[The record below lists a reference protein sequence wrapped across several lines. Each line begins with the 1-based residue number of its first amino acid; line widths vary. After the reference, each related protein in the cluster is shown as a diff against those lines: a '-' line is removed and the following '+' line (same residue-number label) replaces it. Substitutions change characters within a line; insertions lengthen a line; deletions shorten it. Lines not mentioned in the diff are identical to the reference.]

1 MSEKAATKQNILI
14 VHNRYKYRGGEDT
27 VVENE
32 RQLLEQHGH
41 HVVTYIRDNHELDG
55 YSFRTICHKMFL
67 PFTTLWSYRTVRD
80 VKSLIREHNIDVV
93 HVHNTV
99 PLISPSVYAAA
110 KSCGCR
116 VVQTLHNFR
125 FICPNGLM
133 LRDGHICDD
142 CIRHGLKCAVKYKC
156 YRGSKIQTLL
166 LVTMLRLHRLLGTY
180 RKVDKYIAL
189 TEFNK
194 QLLCSALPKLFT
206 DSNVAVKP
214 NFCFAD
220 TDKNIISDASDRKYF
235 IFVGRIEYSKGIF
248 DLITAFGEMTDQTLL
263 VLGTG
268 SELDKARNEAKQHNC
283 SNISFLGQCDK
294 KTVMEYMSRAKA
306 LIVPS
311 KWYEGFPMTIAEA
324 FSVGTPVI
332 AADIGNAGEL
342 AKMSAG
348 TLPHD
353 DISQWP
359 PLIRRLCDDDVL
371 QTEIDKAYALYK
383 EHYSDAVNYKILLNI
398 YGDSESSSE

>member
-32 RQLLEQHGH
+32 RQLLESNGH
-41 HVVTYIRDNHELDG
+41 KVVTYIRDNSELD
-55 YSFRTICHKMFL
+55 KMSKFQKLLL
-67 PFTTLWSYRTVRD
+67 PLTTLYSRRTVRD
-80 VKSLIREHNIDVV
+80 IKRIIREHNIDVV

-110 KSCGCR
+110 KSCGCK

-133 LRDGHICDD
+133 LRDGRICDD
-142 CIRHGLKCAVKYKC
+142 CIRHGLKCAVKHKC
-156 YRGSKIQTLL
+156 YRSSKIQTLM

-214 NFCFAD
+214 NFCFGSGAP
-220 TDKNIISDASDRKYF
+220 TAAVSALEREYF
-235 IFVGRIEYSKGIF
+235 LFCGRVEESKGIF
-248 DLITAFGEMTDQTLL
+248 DLIEVFASMSEQRLII
-263 VLGTG
+263 LGTG
-268 SELDKARNEAKQHNC
+268 SDFDRAVDCTKQLNC
-283 SNISFLGQCDK
+283 ANITFLGQCVK
-294 KTVMEYMSRAKA
+294 PTVMEYMSHAKC

-324 FSVGTPVI
+324 FSVGTPVM

-342 AKMSAG
+342 ANMSAG

-353 DISQWP
+353 DIAQWP
-359 PLIRRLCDDDVL
+359 TLIRRLCEDAVL

-383 EHYSDAVNYKILLNI
+383 ERYSDAVNYKILLNI
-398 YGDSESSSE
+398 YGDSETSSE